1 MEMESINKITP
12 FNLQTA
18 LRMYGVEIDTGAL
31 DLIIDI
37 VEILKE
43 KGDSLT
49 INDIDKLRNQRKT
62 TKNYFPFFG
71 YVKYVKEK

>member
-18 LRMYGVEIDTGAL
+18 LRMYGVEIDVDIL

-43 KGDSLT
+43 RGDNLT

-62 TKNYFPFFG
+62 TKNYFPFLG
-71 YVKYVKEK
+71 GVKYVKEK

>member
-62 TKNYFPFFG
+62 TKNYFPFLG

>member
-1 MEMESINKITP
+1 MEIESINKITP

-18 LRMYGVEIDTGAL
+18 LRMYGVGIDIDIL

-43 KGDSLT
+43 RGDNLT
-49 INDIDKLRNQRKT
+49 INDINKLRNQRKT
-62 TKNYFPFFG
+62 AKNYFPFLG

>member
-31 DLIIDI
+31 DLSIDI